1 MERQYAVLLDAGFLR
16 RKLGT
21 KANPMK
27 AQDVEDLVN
36 KIKVRAE
43 LSGMRLYRV
52 FYYDA
57 EPFSGTKTHPIS
69 GINTNFGATQM
80 AIDCNSLLDDLKIRP
95 YFAVRLGELNF
106 RGWKVADR
114 ALQAGVNGNATITA
128 QDVSPNLQQKGV
140 DMRIALDISSMT
152 LKNQADIF
160 CLVTGD
166 SDFAPIIKFARSE
179 GKQVFTYTLGHRV
192 KPSIPIHSDLHI
204 TEMFANL

>member
-21 KANPMK
+21 QAAPMT
-27 AQDVEDLVN
+27 AQNVEDLVN
-36 KIKVRAE
+36 KIKARAE
-43 LSGMRLYRV
+43 LLGMRLYRV

-57 EPFSGTKTHPIS
+57 EPFTGTKTHPIS
-69 GINTNFGATQM
+69 NAVINFGATQM
-80 AIDCNSLLDDLKIRP
+80 AIDCNTLLDELKVKP
-95 YFAVRLGELNF
+95 FFAVRLGELNF
-106 RGWKVADR
+106 RGWKVSDA
-114 ALQAGVNGNATITA
+114 ALQAGAGGTATINA
-128 QDVSPNLQQKGV
+128 HNVSPNLQQKGV

-152 LKNQADIF
+152 LKNQADVF

-192 KPSIPIHSDLHI
+192 KPSLPIHSDLHI
-204 TEMFANL
+204 PETYANL